1 PDLVQKGLAGIRGQL
16 DKAVGKGK
24 LKGEEAQATISR
36 LKAGALEDARAA
48 QYAVEAV
55 TENEEV
61 KKKVFAGLARA
72 MPRDAVLATNTS
84 SIPITRIATTVPNPE
99 RVIGMHFMNPVPVMQ
114 LVEIIRGTQTS
125 DATYATTRAL
135 AEDEARLRQVLTMAY
150 ENILVEHEPSISTIT
165 VNRPKALNA
174 LNSQTLRELTQ
185 AVRECADSRV
195 IILTGAGERAF
206 VAGADIAEMVPMGPW
221 RAREFSELGHVLTA
235 LIEYIPS
242 ATIAAV
248 NGYALGGGLEL
259 AVACDMI
266 FASEN
271 ARLGLPEVTLGVC
284 PGFGGTQRLVRLV
297 GKLRAKE
304 MIFTGDWV
312 DAKRA
317 LEMGL
322 VNAVLPREKLLEHC
336 RSVAGKIAQKGPLA
350 VGRAKRLVERG
361 YDMTLRAANRQEA
374 ESFALLFDTD
384 DRREGMRAFVEK
396 RPAKFTGK

>member
-1 PDLVQKGLAGIRGQL
+1 
-16 DKAVGKGK
+16 
-24 LKGEEAQATISR
+24 
-36 LKAGALEDARAA
+36 
-48 QYAVEAV
+48 
-55 TENEEV
+55 
-61 KKKVFAGLARA
+61 
-72 MPRDAVLATNTS
+72 
-84 SIPITRIATTVPNPE
+84 
-99 RVIGMHFMNPVPVMQ
+99 
-114 LVEIIRGTQTS
+114 
-125 DATYATTRAL
+125 
-135 AEDEARLRQVLTMAY
+135 MAY
-150 ENILVEHEPSISTIT
+150 ENIVVERDAKISTIT

-195 IILTGAGERAF
+195 IILTGAGDRAF
-206 VAGADIAEMVPMGPW
+206 VAGADISEMAPMGPW

-235 LIEYIPS
+235 LLEDIPA

-266 FASEN
+266 YASEN
-271 ARLGLPEVTLGVC
+271 ARMGLPEVSLGVT

-317 LEMGL
+317 YEIGL
-322 VNAVLPREKLLEHC
+322 VNAVLPREKLIEHC
-336 RSVAGKIAQKGPLA
+336 RTVADKIAQRGPLA
-350 VGRAKRLVERG
+350 VARAKRLVERG
-361 YDMTLRAANRQEA
+361 YDIPLRAANRQEA
-374 ESFALLFDTD
+374 ESFSLLFDTE

-396 RPAKFTGK
+396 RPPRFTGK

>member
-1 PDLVQKGLAGIRGQL
+1 
-16 DKAVGKGK
+16 
-24 LKGEEAQATISR
+24 
-36 LKAGALEDARAA
+36 
-48 QYAVEAV
+48 
-55 TENEEV
+55 
-61 KKKVFAGLARA
+61 
-72 MPRDAVLATNTS
+72 
-84 SIPITRIATTVPNPE
+84 
-99 RVIGMHFMNPVPVMQ
+99 
-114 LVEIIRGTQTS
+114 
-125 DATYATTRAL
+125 
-135 AEDEARLRQVLTMAY
+135 MAY
-150 ENILVEHEPSISTIT
+150 ENILVERDPTISTLT

-195 IILTGAGERAF
+195 IILTGAGDRAF
-206 VAGADIAEMVPMGPW
+206 VAGADISEMAPMGPW

-235 LIEYIPS
+235 LLEDIP
-242 ATIAAV
+242 ATTAAV

-266 FASEN
+266 YASEN
-271 ARLGLPEVTLGVC
+271 ARLGLPEVSLGVT

-312 DAKRA
+312 DARRA
-317 LEMGL
+317 YEIGL

-336 RSVAGKIAQKGPLA
+336 RTVADKIAQRGPLA
-350 VGRAKRLVERG
+350 VARAKRLVERG

-374 ESFALLFDTD
+374 ESFALLFDTE